1 MAGLTLAAPRATLS
15 TARSASTGAFA
26 TLILFALCWA
36 AAAAAAGLVGSH
48 ALIGLFTLK
57 AAGSTA
63 ALLEGGLWAWLGG
76 GIGGVLIAHCYNLSG
91 RIFGT

>member
-1 MAGLTLAAPRATLS
+1 MAGLAVAGPRVTLGV
-15 TARSASTGAFA
+15 ARNALTGAFA

-36 AAAAAAGLVGSH
+36 AAAAGLVGSH
-48 ALIGLFTLK
+48 AIIGLFTLK

-76 GIGGVLIAHCYNLSG
+76 GIGGLLIAHCYNLSG
-91 RIFGT
+91 RIFNN

>member
-1 MAGLTLAAPRATLS
+1 MASLTLAAPRATLS
-15 TARSASTGAFA
+15 VARSASTGAFA
-26 TLILFALCWA
+26 TLILFALCW
-36 AAAAAAGLVGSH
+36 AAAAAGLVGSH

-76 GIGGVLIAHCYNLSG
+76 GIGGALIAHCYNLSG

>member
-1 MAGLTLAAPRATLS
+1 MANLTFAGSRATLS
-15 TARSASTGAFA
+15 VARSASTGAFA

-36 AAAAAAGLVGSH
+36 AAAAGLVGSH

-57 AAGSTA
+57 VAGSAA

-76 GIGGVLIAHCYNLSG
+76 GVAGALIAHCYNLSG
-91 RIFGT
+91 RIFDN

>member
-1 MAGLTLAAPRATLS
+1 MAGLSLSGSRTTLGV
-15 TARSASTGAFA
+15 ARSASTGAFA
-26 TLILFALCWA
+26 SLIVFTLCW
-36 AAAAAAGLVGSH
+36 AAAAAGLVGSH

-76 GIGGVLIAHCYNLSG
+76 GIGGILIAHCYNLSG
-91 RIFGT
+91 RIFDN

>member
-15 TARSASTGAFA
+15 VVRSASTGAFA
-26 TLILFALCWA
+26 SLILFALCWA
-36 AAAAAAGLVGSH
+36 AAASGLVGSH

-76 GIGGVLIAHCYNLSG
+76 GIAGVLIAHCYNLSG
-91 RIFGT
+91 RIFDN